1 MIKVSVLYPFSSGV
15 AFDIGYYCASHIPMV
30 QKLLGPA
37 CVGVSAEHG
46 LSGGE
51 AGAPPAF
58 IAMGHLFFDSI
69 EAFMAS
75 FPPHANEIMA
85 DIPNYTSIN
94 PVLQISEVRI
104 R

>member
-1 MIKVSVLYPFSSGV
+1 MLKVSVLYPYCGGTEFN
-15 AFDIGYYCASHIPMV
+15 IRYYCESHIPMV
-30 QKLLGPA
+30 QKLLGAA
-37 CVGVSAEHG
+37 CVGVSVEHG

-51 AGAPPAF
+51 AGSPPAF

-75 FPPHANEIMA
+75 FPPCAEVIMA
-85 DIPNYTSIN
+85 DIPNYTSIK
-94 PVLQISEVRI
+94 PVLQISEVKI